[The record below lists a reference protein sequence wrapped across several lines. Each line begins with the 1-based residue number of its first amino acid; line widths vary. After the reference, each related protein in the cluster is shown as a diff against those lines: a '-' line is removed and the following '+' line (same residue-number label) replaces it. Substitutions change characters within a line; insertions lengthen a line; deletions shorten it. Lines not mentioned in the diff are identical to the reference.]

1 MVVLA
6 LKPSS
11 WCYLRVTGSPACL
24 YTMFLFSSRWPSYA
38 ALSLASL
45 LGLNF
50 LLPTPSA
57 TLAAHPAVVLDKP
70 NTLTAAERRAG
81 WQLLFDGQTTQ
92 GWRSAKGPSFPT
104 HGWRV
109 ADGTL
114 TTLAAEGKESA
125 NGGDIITRDTYS
137 AFDFSFEFQLTPG
150 ANSGLIYFVTLAEQT
165 PGSPIGL
172 EYQLLDD
179 ARHPDAQLGQNG
191 NRRLASLYDL
201 IPAVKPQACQR
212 PIGAWN
218 VGRVVVYPTNHVEH
232 YLNGVKVL
240 EYDRGSPAF
249 RTLVAGSKYHV
260 WPNFGEAPAGHLL
273 LQDHGF
279 QVSFRSLKIRS
290 LK

>member
-1 MVVLA
+1 M
-6 LKPSS
+6 SS
-11 WCYLRVTGSPACL
+11 
-24 YTMFLFSSRWPSYA
+24 FSSRWPPSVA
-38 ALSLASL
+38 LGLSGLLSL
-45 LGLNF
+45 GL

-57 TLAAHPAVVLDKP
+57 SVSARLAFAVEQP

-81 WQLLFDGQTTQ
+81 WQLLFDGHTPR
-92 GWRSAKGPSFPT
+92 GWRSAKGLGFPT

-165 PGSPIGL
+165 SGSPIGL

-179 ARHPDAQLGQNG
+179 ARHPDAQLGHDG
-191 NRRLASLYDL
+191 NRTLASLYDL
-201 IPAVKPQACQR
+201 IPAAKSLACQR

-240 EYDRGSPAF
+240 DYDRGSAAF
-249 RTLVAGSKYHV
+249 RSLVAGSKYHV
-260 WPNFGEAPAGHLL
+260 WPGFGEAPAGHLL

-279 QVSFRSLKIRS
+279 QVSFRSLKIRP
-290 LK
+290 LR

>member
-1 MVVLA
+1 MQ
-6 LKPSS
+6 
-11 WCYLRVTGSPACL
+11 
-24 YTMFLFSSRWPSYA
+24 LFSSRWPRWLALGA
-38 ALSLASL
+38 AGLTGFGCFLA
-45 LGLNF
+45 
-50 LLPTPSA
+50 THSA
-57 TLAAHPAVVLDKP
+57 TSAARPALAPSQP
-70 NTLTAAERRAG
+70 NTLTAAERRQG
-81 WQLLFDGQTTQ
+81 WQLLFDGKTTRN
-92 GWRSAKGPSFPT
+92 WRSAKGPAFPT

-109 ADGTL
+109 AGGTL

-125 NGGDIITRDTYS
+125 NGGDIITRDTYA

-179 ARHPDAQLGQNG
+179 ARHPDAQLGHDG
-191 NRRLASLYDL
+191 NRTLASLYDL
-201 IPAVKPQACQR
+201 IPAVKPAACQR

-218 VGRVVVYPTNHVEH
+218 VGRVVVYPTNHVAH

-249 RTLVAGSKYHV
+249 RRLVADSKYHV

-279 QVSFRSLKIRS
+279 QVSFRSLKIRR
-290 LK
+290 LL